1 MNKIVS
7 FNEGVSQCHVNYM
20 TIEKLGN
27 PPFLTKV
34 TSSIN
39 SYVYILHWCLAI

>member
-7 FNEGVSQCHVNYM
+7 FNEGLSQCHVNYM

-27 PPFLTKV
+27 PPIFNQSDK
-34 TSSIN
+34 
-39 SYVYILHWCLAI
+39 